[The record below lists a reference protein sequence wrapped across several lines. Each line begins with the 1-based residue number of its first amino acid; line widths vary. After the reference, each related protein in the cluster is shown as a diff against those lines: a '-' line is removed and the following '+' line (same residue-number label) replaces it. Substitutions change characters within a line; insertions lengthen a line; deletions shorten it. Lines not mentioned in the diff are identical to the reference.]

1 MAAGGGID
9 GGPEA
14 GGAAADDRDVE
25 GAGVGGELREEVFAV
40 HGSILRGRGV
50 EGKRRVRRGC
60 WAGEGEGGNDE

>member
-40 HGSILRGRGV
+40 HGIWGEFREGAV
-50 EGKRRVRRGC
+50 EKEVRSEG
-60 WAGEGEGGNDE
+60 GGEGGNDE